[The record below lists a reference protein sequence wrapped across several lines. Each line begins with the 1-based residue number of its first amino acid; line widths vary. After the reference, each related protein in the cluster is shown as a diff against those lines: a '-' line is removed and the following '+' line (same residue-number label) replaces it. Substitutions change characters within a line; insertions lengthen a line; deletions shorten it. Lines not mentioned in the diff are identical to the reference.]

1 MNKSDLDDIRAFA
14 NIRADAGHEEIYV
27 YASGNRFKFGRAP
40 RNAKQLATL
49 IYVGNQEY
57 N

>member
-1 MNKSDLDDIRAFA
+1 MNQSDLRDIRAFA

-27 YASGNRFKFGRAP
+27 YACGNRFKFGRAP
-40 RNAKQLATL
+40 RTAKELATL
-49 IYVGNQEY
+49 IYVGNQEF